1 MKTKLKNL
9 SVTSVDLVDRGANP
23 DAHVRLFKRKE
34 AEPERDPDA
43 SLFQKFMAWLAK
55 GFQDA
60 TTLGGEEATAGE
72 NPEGTVEKEAQTFSD
87 NITREQLRE
96 VTNEMFDNCY
106 ALSDSFCSIVCDKD
120 MDAAAKE
127 AMLLKSLDEFAQA
140 VRGAASQWAKGQK
153 ASEPGEQDGIQ
164 KSEIG
169 RAHV

>member
-60 TTLGGEEATAGE
+60 TTLGGEEA
-72 NPEGTVEKEAQTFSD
+72 
-87 NITREQLRE
+87 
-96 VTNEMFDNCY
+96 NCWGKPGGDRGKGG
-106 ALSDSFCSIVCDKD
+106 ADVLG
-120 MDAAAKE
+120 
-127 AMLLKSLDEFAQA
+127 QHHQ
-140 VRGAASQWAKGQK
+140 GAAQGGYQ
-153 ASEPGEQDGIQ
+153 
-164 KSEIG
+164 
-169 RAHV
+169 

>member
-72 NPEGTVEKEAQTFSD
+72 NPEGTVEKEAQTFLG
-87 NITREQLRE
+87 QHH
-96 VTNEMFDNCY
+96 
-106 ALSDSFCSIVCDKD
+106 
-120 MDAAAKE
+120 
-127 AMLLKSLDEFAQA
+127 Q
-140 VRGAASQWAKGQK
+140 GAAQGGYQ
-153 ASEPGEQDGIQ
+153 
-164 KSEIG
+164 
-169 RAHV
+169 